1 MYDVHI
7 PLKSGHCLDFL
18 NLRVALMSLAR
29 RMCSTKFVVV
39 CCALAFAALASPTR
53 AHAEFLG
60 NLLEIQVSAGPNT
73 GSFILD
79 VPVSGDPFFFNLNEP
94 FDIFSSENPG
104 TLLATIDGLSLTF
117 DGDPQVIL
125 NFALTA
131 GNADTAFSISS
142 ALVAFPAL
150 TNPQA
155 SATAGIT
162 VTDNGT
168 TGGSATGLF
177 PGVKSYEATFNGGT
191 VFADLVS
198 PVIAPAGSSGIGSER
213 FPVPVG
219 STIAIPGSV
228 TSMAAEFNFVL
239 TANDSASGT
248 SNFTII
254 VPEPSSI
261 LLALAG
267 GMAMLL
273 AVRRRK

>member
-1 MYDVHI
+1 MK
-7 PLKSGHCLDFL
+7 LSCR
-18 NLRVALMSLAR
+18 NS
-29 RMCSTKFVVV
+29 STKTFVA
-39 CCALAFAALASPTR
+39 CFALAFAALALPSR

-73 GSFILD
+73 GSYILD
-79 VPVSGDPFFFNLNEP
+79 VPVSGNPFVYNLSEP
-94 FDIFSSENPG
+94 FDIFSSQNPG
-104 TLLATIDGLSLTF
+104 TLLATIDGFSLSY
-117 DGDPQVIL
+117 DGDPQIIL
-125 NFALTA
+125 NFAVTA
-131 GNADTAFSISS
+131 GNANTAFSISS
-142 ALVAFPAL
+142 ALVAFPSL

-155 SATAGIT
+155 SATAAIT

-168 TGGSATGLF
+168 NGGTATGTF
-177 PGVKSYEATFNGGT
+177 PGVKSYEATYNGGSL
-191 VFADLVS
+191 FADLVS
-198 PVIAPAGSSGIGSER
+198 PVIAPPGSSGIGSER
-213 FPVPVG
+213 FPVPIG

-228 TSMAAEFNFVL
+228 TSMAAEFSFVL

-267 GMAMLL
+267 GVALMF

>member
-1 MYDVHI
+1 M
-7 PLKSGHCLDFL
+7 KFL
-18 NLRVALMSLAR
+18 HRK
-29 RMCSTKFVVV
+29 CSTKLFVA
-39 CCALAFAALASPTR
+39 CCALALAALAVPSR

-60 NLLEIQVSAGPNT
+60 NLLEIQVSAGTNT
-73 GSFILD
+73 GSFILN
-79 VPVSGDPFFFNLNEP
+79 VSEPGNPFSYQLTEPV
-94 FDIFSSENPG
+94 DIFSTQNPG
-104 TLLATIDGLSLTF
+104 TLLATIDGLSLF
-117 DGDPQVIL
+117 YDGDPQIIL

-131 GNADTAFSISS
+131 GNANTNFSISS
-142 ALVAFPAL
+142 ALVAFPSL

-168 TGGSATGLF
+168 TGGSATGSF
-177 PGVKSYEATFNGGT
+177 PGIKSYEASYNGGT

-198 PVIAPAGSSGIGSER
+198 PVVAPPGSSGIGSER

-228 TSMAAEFNFVL
+228 SSMKAEFDFIL

-261 LLALAG
+261 FLAMFGGVALLFAA
-267 GMAMLL
+267 
-273 AVRRRK
+273 RRRK